1 MEMQS
6 IDLSALDS
14 LFEAELE
21 SSLSTVQPD
30 PEFVTRL
37 RRRLSQNEQV
47 VLEPRSYATA
57 LLLIA
62 LGLFTGALLVWIL
75 RRLR

>member
-47 VLEPRSYATA
+47 VLEPRSSATA
-57 LLLIA
+57 FLLIA

>member
-1 MEMQS
+1 MGAQS
-6 IDLSALDS
+6 MDLSTLES

-21 SSLSTVQPD
+21 SSFNPVQPD
-30 PEFVTRL
+30 PEFVSRL
-37 RRRLSQNEQV
+37 RRKLSENEQV
-47 VLEPRSYATA
+47 VLEPRSSATA
-57 LLLIA
+57 FVLVA

>member
-1 MEMQS
+1 ME
-6 IDLSALDS
+6 LSTLDS

-21 SSLSTVQPD
+21 SSFGTVQPD

-37 RRRLSQNEQV
+37 RRRLSGKEQV
-47 VLEPRSYATA
+47 VLEPRSSATA
-57 LLLIA
+57 FVLVA

-75 RRLR
+75 RRFVRN

>member
-1 MEMQS
+1 ME
-6 IDLSALDS
+6 LSTLDS

-21 SSLSTVQPD
+21 SSFDPVQPD

-37 RRRLSQNEQV
+37 RQRLSGKQQV
-47 VLEPRSYATA
+47 VLEPRSSATA
-57 LLLIA
+57 FVVVA

>member
-1 MEMQS
+1 ME
-6 IDLSALDS
+6 IATLDS

-21 SSLSTVQPD
+21 SSFDPVQPD

-37 RRRLSQNEQV
+37 RRRLSGKEQI
-47 VLEPRSYATA
+47 VLEPRSSATA
-57 LLLIA
+57 FVLVA

>member
-1 MEMQS
+1 MELS
-6 IDLSALDS
+6 ILDS

-21 SSLSTVQPD
+21 SSFDPVQPD

-37 RRRLSQNEQV
+37 RRRLSGREQV
-47 VLEPRSYATA
+47 VLEPRSSATA
-57 LLLIA
+57 FVLVA

-75 RRLR
+75 RRLQNN

>member
-1 MEMQS
+1 MGAQSME
-6 IDLSALDS
+6 LSTPDK

-21 SSLSTVQPD
+21 SSFDTVQPD
-30 PEFVTRL
+30 REFVTRL
-37 RRRLSQNEQV
+37 RRRLSDIEQV
-47 VLEPRSYATA
+47 VLEPRSPATA
-57 LLLIA
+57 FVLVA

>member
-1 MEMQS
+1 ME
-6 IDLSALDS
+6 LSTLDS

-21 SSLSTVQPD
+21 SSFNPVQPD

-37 RRRLSQNEQV
+37 RRRLSGKQQV
-47 VLEPRSYATA
+47 VLEPRSSATA
-57 LLLIA
+57 FVLVA

-75 RRLR
+75 RRFR

>member
-1 MEMQS
+1 MEQS
-6 IDLSALDS
+6 MDLSTLDS

-21 SSLSTVQPD
+21 SSFGTVQPD
-30 PEFVTRL
+30 PEFITRL
-37 RRRLSQNEQV
+37 RRRLSGKEQV

-57 LLLIA
+57 FVLVA

-75 RRLR
+75 RKIR

>member
-1 MEMQS
+1 MGVESME
-6 IDLSALDS
+6 LSTLDR

-21 SSLSTVQPD
+21 TSFDTVQPD
-30 PEFVTRL
+30 REFITRL
-37 RRRLSQNEQV
+37 HRRLADKEQV
-47 VLEPRSYATA
+47 VLEPRSPATA
-57 LLLIA
+57 FVLVA

>member
-1 MEMQS
+1 M
-6 IDLSALDS
+6 DLSTLDS

-21 SSLSTVQPD
+21 SSFNPVQPD

-37 RRRLSQNEQV
+37 RRRLSGREQI
-47 VLEPRSYATA
+47 VLEPRSSATA
-57 LLLIA
+57 FVLVA
-62 LGLFTGALLVWIL
+62 LGLFTGALLVWLL

>member
-1 MEMQS
+1 MEIS
-6 IDLSALDS
+6 TLDS

-21 SSLSTVQPD
+21 SSFDPVQPD

-37 RRRLSQNEQV
+37 RRRLSGKQQI
-47 VLEPRSYATA
+47 VLEPRSSATA
-57 LLLIA
+57 FVLVA

>member
-1 MEMQS
+1 MEIS
-6 IDLSALDS
+6 TLYS

-21 SSLSTVQPD
+21 SSFDPVQPD

-37 RRRLSQNEQV
+37 RRRLSGKQQI
-47 VLEPRSYATA
+47 VLEPRSSATA
-57 LLLIA
+57 FVLVA